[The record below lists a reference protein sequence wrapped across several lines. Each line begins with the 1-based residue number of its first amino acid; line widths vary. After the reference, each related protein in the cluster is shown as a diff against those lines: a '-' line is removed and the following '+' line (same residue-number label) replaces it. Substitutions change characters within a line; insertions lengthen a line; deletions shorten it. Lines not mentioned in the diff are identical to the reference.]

1 MVIYRRVCRFTC
13 ECRSRKASWQPH
25 YQNNSH
31 RCPFASHTF
40 ASPRRHPLLH
50 HRQNTGG
57 GACGEPQPAN
67 IVLECPARL
76 LRFAFVF
83 TPFAANVRD
92 GCRLSESELR
102 RRFRLFC
109 VMYSQPQAAAPAT
122 IATFRTIC
130 FSWERF
136 SRLVITPRPQPYRPI
151 RPKRRPRNTVAPRGR
166 NGAVDPG
173 DPCHE
178 PRVGLNCSS
187 IDGFRV
193 A

>member
-1 MVIYRRVCRFTC
+1 MPGFTF
-13 ECRSRKASWQPH
+13 ECRSRKTSWQPLIRIIPH
-25 YQNNSH
+25 L
-31 RCPFASHTF
+31 CPFVSHTF
-40 ASPRRHPLLH
+40 ASPRRHPLFSCIIGK
-50 HRQNTGG
+50 TPGG
-57 GACGEPQPAN
+57 GVCGEPQPAS

-109 VMYSQPQAAAPAT
+109 VHVQPAAGGSHRHNRHLSNNLFLMGALLATRYNTPPA
-122 IATFRTIC
+122 AL
-130 FSWERF
+130 SADSAKEP
-136 SRLVITPRPQPYRPI
+136 SAEYGGPS
-151 RPKRRPRNTVAPRGR
+151 GR

-173 DPCHE
+173 DSCHE

>member
-1 MVIYRRVCRFTC
+1 MPGFTF
-13 ECRSRKASWQPH
+13 ECRSRKTSWQPLIRIIPH
-25 YQNNSH
+25 L
-31 RCPFASHTF
+31 CPFVSHTF
-40 ASPRRHPLLH
+40 ASPRRHPLFSCIIGKTPGVVFVENRNLPALSWNAQPDCCDSPLYSP
-50 HRQNTGG
+50 RSRRMYVTDAGCPNPSC
-57 GACGEPQPAN
+57 GA
-67 IVLECPARL
+67 
-76 LRFAFVF
+76 AFVSF
-83 TPFAANVRD
+83 VYM
-92 GCRLSESELR
+92 S
-102 RRFRLFC
+102 
-109 VMYSQPQAAAPAT
+109 SQPQAAATAT

-130 FSWERF
+130 FSWERC

-151 RPKRRPRNTVAPRGR
+151 RPKSRPRNTVAPRGR

>member
-1 MVIYRRVCRFTC
+1 MPDL
-13 ECRSRKASWQPH
+13 RSNVGRGKLPGNLIIRIIPTYAPWLH
-25 YQNNSH
+25 IHSH
-31 RCPFASHTF
+31 PRAGIPFFLAYIGKT
-40 ASPRRHPLLH
+40 P
-50 HRQNTGG
+50 GG
-57 GACGEPQPAN
+57 GVCGEPQPAS

-109 VMYSQPQAAAPAT
+109 VHVQPAAGGSHRHNRHLSNNLFLMGTFLATRYNTPPA
-122 IATFRTIC
+122 ALSADSAKEPSAEYGGPSGPEWRC
-130 FSWERF
+130 
-136 SRLVITPRPQPYRPI
+136 
-151 RPKRRPRNTVAPRGR
+151 RR
-166 NGAVDPG
+166 G

>member
-1 MVIYRRVCRFTC
+1 MPGFAF
-13 ECRSRKASWQPH
+13 ECRSRKTSWQPH
-25 YQNNSH
+25 YRNNSQL
-31 RCPFASHTF
+31 CPFVSHTF
-40 ASPRRHPLLH
+40 ASPRRHPLFSCIIGK
-50 HRQNTGG
+50 TPGG
-57 GACGEPQPAN
+57 GVCGEPQPAS

-76 LRFAFVF
+76 LRFALVF

-109 VMYSQPQAAAPAT
+109 VHVQPAAGGSHRHNRH
-122 IATFRTIC
+122 FRTIC
-130 FSWERF
+130 FSWERS

-151 RPKRRPRNTVAPRGR
+151 RPKSRPRNTVAPRGR